1 MPAAKRKIIHD
12 ELQAQAQAEQVVESR
27 LQQLR
32 DQRQAEQVV
41 ESRLRQLRQ
50 QYQMQPALSRRRLEP
65 MRPPPRDAQIPLLPS
80 EEEEYDDASYE
91 GDFRSTGSG
100 SGISAPSF
108 IVEQR
113 HNMPYEEQLSSMEKH
128 QQGRRMAK
136 KINKVALRR
145 SNSFQGNDRASPTRA
160 LMPAHELSKKLIEED
175 PYQEKAQY
183 RNERLRAM
191 YEIAEGKTKRK
202 KRSKPKTKRKK
213 HTKKRKIKKRKSTI
227 KK

>member
-12 ELQAQAQAEQVVESR
+12 ELQAQAQAQAAQVVESR

-80 EEEEYDDASYE
+80 EKQEYDEASYE

-128 QQGRRMAK
+128 QQGRQMAK

-175 PYQEKAQY
+175 PYQEHAQY
-183 RNERLRAM
+183 LSEDHRCRYAW
-191 YEIAEGKTKRK
+191 GKT
-202 KRSKPKTKRKK
+202 KTKRKK
-213 HTKKRKIKKRKSTI
+213 HTKKR
-227 KK
+227 